1 MFHTL
6 RQFISG
12 FLSRSGSSVFI
23 AMLSARVMSF
33 LASWIALQ
41 LVNETDLGL
50 VFYAYSFFTF
60 LNPIGGL
67 GLNHSFMR
75 YAALHQDEAEKHN
88 YFHYTL
94 LKGIKI
100 ALGFIFLIFLLVFA
114 VYRNQTDLMT
124 YFMILSFN
132 LFSIY
137 IIELV
142 KNYFRVFHQNKNYA
156 WLEITYNFLLVLLV
170 IILGWQFKA
179 VGYSLALVL
188 APLLAVLVFLPK
200 IKIQKQYKKPTE
212 RDGIFW
218 KFAFYSG
225 MAGVASQLLFNID
238 LIFIGNL
245 MQDPVNVTHY
255 KYVSLI
261 PYSLLFIPS
270 MFITADFVKLI
281 EEAHDKAKIKT
292 YINQFWTFF
301 LMISIGVLIFA
312 FAFPKLI
319 LSLFRADL
327 EQYVLTFRI
336 LMVGVIGVLLFRGLF
351 GNLLASI
358 GKSHI
363 NFWIALGTLVVN
375 AVLNLY
381 LIPKYGITGAAI
393 TSAIVMWTSGLLS
406 YFLFNYYFREKIVSG
421 FE

>member
-1 MFHTL
+1 MFHSI
-6 RQFISG
+6 RQFIKG
-12 FLSRSGSSVFI
+12 FLSRSGSSIFI

-41 LVNETDLGL
+41 LINETDLGL
-50 VFYAYSFFTF
+50 VLYAYSFFTF

-88 YFHYTL
+88 YFRYTL

-100 ALGFIFLIFLLVFA
+100 ALGFILLLFLIVF
-114 VYRNQTDLMT
+114 VIYRNQTDLMT

-132 LFSIY
+132 LLGIY
-137 IIELV
+137 TIELV

-170 IILGWQFKA
+170 VILGWKFKA
-179 VGYSLALVL
+179 IGYSLAIVL
-188 APLLAVLVFLPK
+188 APLLAVLVFLPR
-200 IKIQKQYKKPTE
+200 INIQKQYQKPKDT
-212 RDGIFW
+212 DKIFW

-225 MAGVASQLLFNID
+225 MAGVSSQLLFNID
-238 LIFIGNL
+238 LIFIGNM
-245 MQDPVNVTHY
+245 MQNPVFVTHY

-281 EEAHDKAKIKT
+281 EESHDKVKIKT

-301 LMISIGVLIFA
+301 LVISLGVLILA
-312 FAFPKLI
+312 FAFPKFI

-336 LMVGVIGVLLFRGLF
+336 LMIGVLGVLLFRGLF

-358 GKSHI
+358 GKSHV
-363 NFWIALGTLVVN
+363 NFWIAIGTLAVN
-375 AVLNLY
+375 AVLNLF

-393 TSAIVMWTSGLLS
+393 TSAIVMWTSGILS
-406 YFLFNYYFREKIVSG
+406 YGLFNYYFNKKSN
-421 FE
+421 

>member
-23 AMLSARVMSF
+23 AMLSARVLSF
-33 LASWIALQ
+33 LATWIALQ

-75 YAALHQDEAEKHN
+75 YAALHPDEAEKHN

-94 LKGIKI
+94 WKGIKI

-114 VYRNQTDLMT
+114 IYRNQTDLMT

-132 LFSIY
+132 LLTIY

-156 WLEITYNFLLVLLV
+156 GLEITYNFILVLLV
-170 IILGWQFKA
+170 LTLGFQFKA
-179 VGYSLALVL
+179 IGYSLALVL
-188 APLLAVLVFLPK
+188 APLLAVLIFLPK
-200 IKIQKQYKKPTE
+200 IKIQKQYQKPIE
-212 RDGIFW
+212 RDGVFW

-245 MQDPVNVTHY
+245 MPNPVNVTHY

-301 LMISIGVLIFA
+301 LVISLGVLMLA
-312 FAFPKLI
+312 FVFPKLI

-336 LMVGVIGVLLFRGLF
+336 LMVGVIGVLMFRGLF

-363 NFWIALGTLVVN
+363 NFWIALGTLAVN
-375 AVLNLY
+375 ALLNLY

-406 YFLFNYYFREKIVSG
+406 YFLFNYYFNKKSN
-421 FE
+421 